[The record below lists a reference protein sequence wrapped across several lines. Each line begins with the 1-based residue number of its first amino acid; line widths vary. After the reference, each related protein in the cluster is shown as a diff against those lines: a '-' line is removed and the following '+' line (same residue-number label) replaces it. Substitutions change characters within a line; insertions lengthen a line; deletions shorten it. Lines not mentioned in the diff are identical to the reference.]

1 MSFIDSS
8 RIWWSRQKNRKEHIR
23 VPFKWLD
30 YFLTNLGDLKWY
42 LCLIYWIRKNKCH
55 WYLASRSALFIIK
68 QPWSTVV
75 LQNIW
80 TAHSGDSLVSYLVQ
94 LWRWVITAYFV
105 FRSFVFSFS
114 TRPILQTAKKGGLN
128 YRNLVVD
135 QYRLQR
141 LQTVIDV
148 AKKNNFNYMILPL
161 RLTCQDW
168 LFSFCQHIVVQT
180 WELADQSHSDPVWT
194 TAALLRSKGCGPSWQ
209 APGNRGDC
217 GTGIYIYFG

>member
-1 MSFIDSS
+1 M
-8 RIWWSRQKNRKEHIR
+8 
-23 VPFKWLD
+23 
-30 YFLTNLGDLKWY
+30 
-42 LCLIYWIRKNKCH
+42 
-55 WYLASRSALFIIK
+55 K
-68 QPWSTVV
+68 QPWSTAVI
-75 LQNIW
+75 QNVW
-80 TAHSGDSLVSYLVQ
+80 TAHSGDSLVSYLAQ

-105 FRSFVFSFS
+105 FLSFLYSKQKKRS
-114 TRPILQTAKKGGLN
+114 LN
-128 YRNLVVD
+128 YWNLVVD

-148 AKKNNFNYMILPL
+148 AKRNNFNYVILPL

-217 GTGIYIYFG
+217 GTTIYIYFGSKKFQVITNLRFN